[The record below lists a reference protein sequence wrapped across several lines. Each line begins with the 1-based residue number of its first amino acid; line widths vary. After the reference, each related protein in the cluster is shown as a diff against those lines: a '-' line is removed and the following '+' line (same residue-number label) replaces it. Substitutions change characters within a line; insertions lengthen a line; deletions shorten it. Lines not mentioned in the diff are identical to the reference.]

1 VTLNNLLDNPNKM
14 AKKNRIKTLKEI
26 ITEDMQER
34 GVYSSIDE
42 HLIDLYVSQKEI
54 IDDLVEQV
62 KEGEVVEDAAGRN
75 SETVANPA
83 MVRLPSM
90 ISALNQLGKSLSIGP
105 YSRKLTTGI
114 EKQKQQVQTKASML
128 RPLERRKTN

>member
-105 YSRKLTTGI
+105 YSRKLTTGT

>member
-1 VTLNNLLDNPNKM
+1 M

-26 ITEDMQER
+26 ITEDMQDR
-34 GVYSSIDE
+34 GVYSPIDE

-105 YSRKLTTGI
+105 YSRKLTTGA
-114 EKQKQQVQTKASML
+114 EKQKQQVETKASML
-128 RPLERRKTN
+128 RPLDRRKTN